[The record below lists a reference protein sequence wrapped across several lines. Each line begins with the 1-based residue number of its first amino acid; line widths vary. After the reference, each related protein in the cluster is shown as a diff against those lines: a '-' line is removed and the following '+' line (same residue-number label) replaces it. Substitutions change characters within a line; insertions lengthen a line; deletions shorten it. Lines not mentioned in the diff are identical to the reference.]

1 MMEGV
6 EDWENQDLIWENQ
19 NLRLLSFRDG
29 LIPLWNSEEDEFG

>member
-6 EDWENQDLIWENQ
+6 EDRENQDLTWENQ

-29 LIPLWNSEEDEFG
+29 LIPLLNSEEDEFE